1 MCSKPAFACFFI
13 LIVLLSQ
20 GMGAAAAEKRKS
32 AAKTPEESEADYTR
46 AIEQRTR
53 DIMAVLNLQDAGKSN
68 RVHDLII
75 AQYRGLRAWH
85 DTNDGKLKALTR
97 ETKDTKEQNQIQTSL
112 RARHTNFISRLSR
125 ELAADQVEAVKD
137 KMTYGTVK
145 VTYDAYCQMIPTLTD
160 FERARI
166 LDLLKQGRE
175 EAMDGGSSQEKA
187 AIFKKYKGK
196 INNYLAAQGHDVE
209 KHRKEWLAREKSK
222 TKSD

>member
-1 MCSKPAFACFFI
+1 MCTKPAFACFLI
-13 LIVLLSQ
+13 LIVLLTQ
-20 GMGAAAAEKRKS
+20 GVGATAAEKRKG

-46 AIEQRTR
+46 AIEQRTS
-53 DIMAVLNLQDAGKSN
+53 DIMAVLKLQDAGKSN

-75 AQYRGLRAWH
+75 AQYRGLRVWH
-85 DTNDGKLKALTR
+85 DTNDAKLKALSR
-97 ETKDTKEQNQIQTSL
+97 ETTDTKEQNQIQTSL
-112 RARHTNFISRLSR
+112 KIQHTNFISALSR
-125 ELAADQVEAVKD
+125 ELPPDQVEAVKD

-145 VTYDAYCQMIPTLTD
+145 VTYDAYCHMIPTLTD
-160 FERARI
+160 SEKAHI

-209 KHRKEWLAREKSK
+209 KDRKEWLAREKTK